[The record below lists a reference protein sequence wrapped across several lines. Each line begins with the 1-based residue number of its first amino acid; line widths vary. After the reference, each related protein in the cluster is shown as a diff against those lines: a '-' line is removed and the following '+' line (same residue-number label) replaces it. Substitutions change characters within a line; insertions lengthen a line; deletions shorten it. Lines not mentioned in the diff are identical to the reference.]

1 MSSGLTVVRGILLLV
16 LCLSS
21 LSSLANDAIR
31 ERVNAIHQGF
41 PVSALGEPLL
51 AMDTL
56 SAFYGHRGYA
66 LAWTRDE
73 DREALLRTIRKSERH
88 GLTPADYHY
97 NLLASFAAQPPDD
110 LDPESRAD
118 LDLLLTD
125 SLLLL
130 ASHLMDGKVNRE
142 SLEAEWTA
150 NRHGRRL
157 DEVVARAL
165 ENQTIDALLRHLAP
179 SQRGYQQLLEARTF
193 LQSLL
198 TVPWKAV
205 AGDATIRPGMT
216 DDRLPYIRQRLIAL
230 GDLMPT
236 ESLEDQVIE
245 RHYDDRLMSAVMRF
259 QARHGLDTDGL
270 IGPQTLAAFN
280 ITPQQKL
287 AQLDAN
293 LERWRWLPDELG
305 ETHVIVNIAAFELR
319 MVKDGKEVLNTRVI
333 VGRPYRQTPVFRDQ
347 IRYLVFN
354 PTWTVPRTIMI
365 EDQLPIIR
373 RNPDY
378 LRTMDFTVYR
388 GWGADREW
396 VDPETIDW
404 WLLSKNHFPFQFV
417 QESGPRNALG
427 QVKFMFP
434 NEFDIYLHD
443 TPARALFT
451 RNERA
456 FSSGCIRVEDPFRL
470 ANLLLE
476 GQNGWTREHVDNLV
490 SSRQQTT
497 VYLKQPVP
505 VHLEYWTT
513 WVDRD
518 GTLQFRNDVYER
530 NPRLISEL
538 TATSPTLS
546 PEQASSD

>member
-1 MSSGLTVVRGILLLV
+1 MSSGLTVVRGMLLLA
-16 LCLSS
+16 LCLWS
-21 LSSLANDAIR
+21 LSSQANDAIR
-31 ERVNAIHQGF
+31 ERVEAIHQGF

-56 SAFYGHRGYA
+56 SAFYSQRDYA
-66 LAWTRDE
+66 LAWTRDG
-73 DREALLRTIRKSERH
+73 DREALLRTIRESARH

-97 NLLASFAAQPPDD
+97 NLLAGFAAHPPDD

-130 ASHLMDGKVNRE
+130 ASHLLDGKVNRE
-142 SLEAEWTA
+142 SMEAEWTA

-157 DEVVARAL
+157 DQVIAQAL
-165 ENQTIDALLRHLAP
+165 ENQSIDTLLRHLAP
-179 SQRGYQQLLEARTF
+179 SQRGYQQLLEARAF

-198 TVPWKAV
+198 TIPWNPVPGGV
-205 AGDATIRPGMT
+205 TIRPGMT
-216 DDRLPYIRQRLIAL
+216 DDRLPSLRKRLIAL
-230 GDLMPT
+230 GDLLPT

-245 RHYDDRLMSAVMRF
+245 RHYDDRLKPAVMRF
-259 QARHGLDTDGL
+259 QARHGLETDGL
-270 IGPQTLAAFN
+270 IGPRTLAAFN

-305 ETHVIVNIAAFELR
+305 ETHVIVNIAGFELR
-319 MVKDGKEVLNTRVI
+319 MVKDGEEVLNTRVI
-333 VGRPYRQTPVFRDQ
+333 VGRPYRQTPVFSDQ

-378 LRTMDFTVYR
+378 LRTMGFTVYR

-404 WLLSKNHFPFQFV
+404 WLLSKNHFPFQLV
-417 QESGPRNALG
+417 QEPGPHNALG

-434 NEFDIYLHD
+434 NQFDIYLHD
-443 TPARALFT
+443 TPARDLFT
-451 RNERA
+451 RNERT
-456 FSSGCIRVEDPFRL
+456 FSSGCIRVEEPFRL
-470 ANLLLE
+470 ASLLLE
-476 GQNGWTREHVDNLV
+476 GQNGWTREHVDNLIN
-490 SSRQQTT
+490 SRKPTQ
-497 VYLKQPVP
+497 VDLAQPVP

-518 GTLQFRNDVYER
+518 GTLQFRNDIYER
-530 NPRLISEL
+530 NPHLISKL
-538 TATSPTLS
+538 TSASPTLS
-546 PEQASSD
+546 PDQANSD